1 MLVFLKAL
9 FLDLQISYYTSI
21 TFLMK
26 LCVIFL
32 SMPGAGCGLL
42 ISVLGKLRS
51 FGLIDLTTLVLL
63 M

>member
-1 MLVFLKAL
+1 M
-9 FLDLQISYYTSI
+9 YT
-21 TFLMK
+21 
-26 LCVIFL
+26 
-32 SMPGAGCGLL
+32 GAGSGLL